1 MPLKVQQIKNWLYTS
16 FNLSI
21 LKNPR
26 LAWVDYLRGIAIILV
41 VYRHALLG
49 IEKSNIPVSLYL
61 EDANMIFYSFRMPL
75 FFILS
80 GIFISRTLKRKKVK
94 EIVFSKFE
102 TLFYPYLVWT
112 FLQISLQIIFG
123 YFTNANRGLID
134 YTYIFYQPRRL
145 DQFWYLPA
153 LFNSTLVYLFFKTKV
168 KIPNGFNL
176 MLGLLFYYASPYFQ
190 KISMISD
197 AMEFYVFLALGDF
210 ISEMFFEKRVQDFFK
225 KRTTLLVSS
234 VFFMAS
240 QLYYLQHN
248 IGLRTL
254 ITDVHEIQQ
263 NSFKHFLDQ
272 TLFLVVALIGCI
284 TITNIAFLLEKKGY
298 LKFLRVLGYHSL
310 QIYVMHVMITSFIR
324 MSMPRIL
331 GIDNPIVMLLMG
343 IVFGTLLPIIFYN
356 SFIKDKWLW
365 FLFTY
370 KKRPPVKESKEKT
383 SFAPAV
389 TTDTV

>member
-49 IEKSNIPVSLYL
+49 IEKSKIPVSHYL
-61 EDANMIFYSFRMPL
+61 QDANMIFYSFRMPL

-80 GIFISRTLKRKKVK
+80 GIFILRTLKRKKVK

-102 TLFYPYLVWT
+102 TLFYPYLVWA
-112 FLQISLQIIFG
+112 FLQITLQIIFG
-123 YFTNANRGLID
+123 YFTNANRGFID
-134 YTYIFYQPRRL
+134 YTYILYQPRRL

-153 LFNSTLVYLFFKTKV
+153 LFNATLVYLFFKTKV
-168 KIPNGFNL
+168 KVPNGFNL
-176 MLGLLFYYASPYFQ
+176 ALGLIFYYASPYFQ
-190 KISMISD
+190 KVSMVSD
-197 AMEFYVFLALGDF
+197 AMEFYVFFALGDF

-225 KRTTLLVSS
+225 KGTTLLVCS
-234 VFFMAS
+234 VFFIAS

-254 ITDVHEIQQ
+254 ITDVQEIQQ
-263 NSFKHFLDQ
+263 NSLKHFLDQ

-298 LKFLRVLGYHSL
+298 FKFLRVLGYHSL
-310 QIYVMHVMITSFIR
+310 QIYVMHVIITGFIR
-324 MSMPRIL
+324 MTMPKFL
-331 GIDNPIVMLLMG
+331 GINNAFIMLISG
-343 IVFGTLLPIIFYN
+343 IFFGTLLPIILYN
-356 SFIKDKWLW
+356 RFMKDKSLW

-389 TTDTV
+389 TADTV